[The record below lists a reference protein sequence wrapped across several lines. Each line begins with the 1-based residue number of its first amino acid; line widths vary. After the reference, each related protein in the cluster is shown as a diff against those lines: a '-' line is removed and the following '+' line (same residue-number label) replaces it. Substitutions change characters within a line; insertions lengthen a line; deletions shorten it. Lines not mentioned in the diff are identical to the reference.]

1 MTDFNVRSDSVDVE
15 QIMARIR
22 ERVREK
28 RGVDYT
34 EDEIRELAS
43 VKLERFLD
51 PRSLRSDL
59 IEHYRKARPQDT
71 FNLPPPPETFVFEE
85 DTIYTSTR
93 PILRAVRRL
102 LNPLLKLFFSPN
114 PIIHALN
121 QQSRINE
128 YLFKIDS
135 RVRGRHELDLLNYEL
150 LHNLVVETTRASI
163 EVKNMK
169 MHVEALAAR
178 LDFVERRARALEGVV
193 QYRTEALP
201 VRPIAPL
208 GEAKPAEAGADKP
221 ARKRRR
227 RRGRRRPAEGEGEG
241 GGEGAAPEG
250 ALATSADAASSGA
263 GTESAGDSDRVD
275 RPSAPA
281 AAPPAASEDSEP
293 TES

>member
-28 RGVDYT
+28 RGADYT

-43 VKLERFLD
+43 VKLEKFLD

-59 IEHYRKARPQDT
+59 IEHYRKARPDDT

-121 QQSRINE
+121 QQSSINE
-128 YLFKIDS
+128 YLFKIDN

-163 EVKNMK
+163 EVRNMK

-193 QYRTEALP
+193 QYRTETLP

-208 GEAKPAEAGADKP
+208 GEATPAEAGADKP

-227 RRGRRRPAEGEGEG
+227 RRGRRRPSEGEG
-241 GGEGAAPEG
+241 GSEGARPET
-250 ALATSADAASSGA
+250 LAASSDTA
-263 GTESAGDSDRVD
+263 SSVGTEPASDSDRVD

-281 AAPPAASEDSEP
+281 IPPATSEDSEP